1 MLQDDKIE
9 DLKRV
14 YEIIGR
20 VNGGH
25 DLMKQIISNFVHATG
40 KEIVEH
46 PDNEKKPNIFVQALI
61 NLKDKYDNILEKA
74 FGNDKHF
81 IVTVNQSF
89 ESFINNHSRSP
100 EFISLFIDEKLRRGL
115 KGATEDEV
123 EDTLKKVMVL
133 FKFIQEKDIFEKY
146 YKQHLAKRLLLGNSV
161 SDDAEKG
168 MISKLKTECGYQFT
182 NKLEGMFNDMRSS
195 ATMMESYKDF
205 LRSQDAN
212 SIDINV
218 SVLTTGFWPTQT
230 STQYTLPQEVMAGCK
245 MFENYYLSNHTG
257 RKLTWQTNMGT
268 AELRA
273 FFPSKKHELN
283 ISTAMMCILLQFAT
297 QDNLT
302 FNQLK
307 DETNIPVPDLKRNL
321 FTLCCNQYKI
331 LLKEPRNKNF
341 LPDDVFSFNSQF
353 KSKLIRVKV
362 KPVSDAENQRKVI
375 KTKVAEDRKLLIEAA
390 IVRVMKARNKVNHN
404 NLVSEVIQQLS
415 SRFQPHVNVIKKRI
429 ESLIDR
435 EYLERDSNDRKT
447 YVYLA

>member
-1 MLQDDKIE
+1 
-9 DLKRV
+9 
-14 YEIIGR
+14 
-20 VNGGH
+20 
-25 DLMKQIISNFVHATG
+25 
-40 KEIVEH
+40 
-46 PDNEKKPNIFVQALI
+46 
-61 NLKDKYDNILEKA
+61 
-74 FGNDKHF
+74 
-81 IVTVNQSF
+81 
-89 ESFINNHSRSP
+89 
-100 EFISLFIDEKLRRGL
+100 
-115 KGATEDEV
+115 
-123 EDTLKKVMVL
+123 
-133 FKFIQEKDIFEKY
+133 
-146 YKQHLAKRLLLGNSV
+146 
-161 SDDAEKG
+161 
-168 MISKLKTECGYQFT
+168 
-182 NKLEGMFNDMRSS
+182 MFNDMRSS
-195 ATMMESYKDF
+195 ATIMESYKEY
-205 LRSQDAN
+205 LRSQDSN
-212 SIDINV
+212 HIDINV
-218 SVLTTGFWPTQT
+218 SVLTTGYWPTQT
-230 STQYTLPQEVMAGCK
+230 SASYTLPHDVMAGCRL
-245 MFENYYLSNHTG
+245 FENYYLSNHTG

-307 DETNIPVPDLKRNL
+307 DVTNIPVPDLKRNL

-331 LLKEPRNKNF
+331 LLKEPRTKNF
-341 LPDDVFSFNSQF
+341 APDDVFSFNAQF

-362 KPVSDAENQRKVI
+362 KPVSDAENQRIVI

-390 IVRVMKARNKVNHN
+390 VVRVMKARNRVNHN